1 MDLAM
6 TNDLLCS
13 GILEVIQ
20 VTVLFACIENVSTAF
35 SFNYHERL
43 LELVMCI
50 SLAAI
55 EQQISGQH
63 ITYLTV

>member
-1 MDLAM
+1 MS
-6 TNDLLCS
+6 LL
-13 GILEVIQ
+13 IDEE

-55 EQQISGQH
+55 EQQISGYSDWTANLSL
-63 ITYLTV
+63 I

>member
-1 MDLAM
+1 MS
-6 TNDLLCS
+6 LL
-13 GILEVIQ
+13 IDEE
-20 VTVLFACIENVSTAF
+20 VTVLFACIENVSTVF

-55 EQQISGQH
+55 EQQISG
-63 ITYLTV
+63 ILIGRRVA